1 MIFLPD
7 NLSEYESTVAIV
19 DEKNNSVS
27 YGELVRDV
35 SAFASKFKADK
46 KLVFLLCANQYQTI
60 VSYLACL
67 DSQCPVLLLDCKIED
82 ELLNALLDTYNPNVI
97 INAVGE
103 IVTRHEVK
111 LDIANDISLL
121 MSTSGTTG
129 SPKLVKLSE
138 DNLKSNALAISEY
151 LNITPDDCAITSL
164 PFSYSYGLSVINSYL
179 TSAAKIVLT
188 DDSLLSKEFWKKIK
202 EHHVT
207 SFAGVPYT
215 FEMLK
220 KLKYARFDTSSI
232 RYVTQAGGR
241 LDTDTKRYMLNE
253 CLSKGQE
260 FVVMYGQTEASPRI
274 SYVPFSQLENK
285 IDSIGLA
292 VPNGELFLLNSDGQ
306 YVECAGVEGE
316 IFYRGPNVMLGY
328 ASNLQELASVDDAPT
343 QLATGDLGYFDEDG
357 FFYITGRAKRFIKI
371 FGLRIG
377 LDEIEHWLKRSGY
390 NVISTGEDNL
400 LLLFTDDSD
409 VDLNIIK
416 KAVSQKF
423 GININYIK
431 AFLVDSLPRLS
442 SGKINYKDLI
452 EEYHSS
458 EVKF

>member
-7 NLSEYESTVAIV
+7 NLSEYESTIAIV
-19 DEKNNSVS
+19 DENNNYVS

-35 SAFASKFKADK
+35 TTFSSQFKSHK
-46 KLVFLLCANQYQTI
+46 KLVFLLCANQYKTI
-60 VSYLACL
+60 VSYLSCL

-82 ELLNALLDTYNPNVI
+82 ELLNVLLDTYNPNVI
-97 INAVGE
+97 INAEGE
-103 IVTRHEVK
+103 IVTRHEVQ
-111 LDIANDISLL
+111 LDLADDIALL

-138 DNLKSNALAISEY
+138 NNLKSNALAIKEY
-151 LNITPDDCAITSL
+151 LAITPDDCAITSL

-179 TSAAKIVLT
+179 ASAAKIVLT
-188 DDSLLSKEFWKKIK
+188 DYSLLSKEFWSKIK
-202 EHHVT
+202 EHRVT

-232 RYVTQAGGR
+232 RYLTQAGGR
-241 LDTDTKRYMLNE
+241 LDAETKLYMLNE
-253 CLSKGQE
+253 CRSKEQE

-274 SYVPFSQLENK
+274 SYVPFSRLESK

-292 VPNGELFLLNSDGQ
+292 IPNGELFLLDPNGQ
-306 YVECAGVEGE
+306 EIECAGVEGE

-328 ASNLQELASVDDAPT
+328 ASNLQELAFVDNAPT

-371 FGLRIG
+371 FGLRIS
-377 LDEIEHWLKRSGY
+377 LDELDLWLRRSGY

-400 LLLFTDDSD
+400 ILVCTDD
-409 VDLNIIK
+409 VDIDLGMLK
-416 KAVSQKF
+416 KVVSQKF
-423 GININYIK
+423 GVNVNYIK
-431 AFLVDSLPRLS
+431 AFFINSYPRFS
-442 SGKINYKDLI
+442 SGKINYKALI
-452 EEYHSS
+452 EYYRSGD
-458 EVKF
+458 VKF